1 MSYTR
6 NISSSTLHPLHHEI
20 FASKQK
26 TIVFFKKMMV
36 RRKKM
41 MAFLKNMM
49 VFEVKRHHVFKKRLG
64 ISKYHP
70 DFLKGEGGEG
80 LKRVYFMGCPLF
92 YSSNQPLIMLMASCF
107 ISSGKVLMRAL

>member
-1 MSYTR
+1 
-6 NISSSTLHPLHHEI
+6 
-20 FASKQK
+20 
-26 TIVFFKKMMV
+26 
-36 RRKKM
+36 

-64 ISKYHP
+64 VSMYHP

-80 LKRVYFMGCPLF
+80 LKRACFMGCPLF

-107 ISSGKVLMRAL
+107 MSSGKVLIRAR